1 MNTELNSNPIMSL
14 HLKHLDPTIFKI
26 PQLIKREYTVTNE
39 KDKQNI
45 ENGRCPDYAL
55 YWPEETNKQYWP
67 ENHNYY
73 KGFFK
78 EEQKED
84 EHPVQAKEDL
94 NTYYKLWRQIEIKIA
109 EKKALNSPRTL
120 IFCPLRLLVCNID
133 DDLTNLNLSNYGRKI
148 WEVIKQSYPFIVV
161 DKQHYTKEKKTWCK
175 LKLESINI
183 LTYDIIKYDEE
194 LIENPYILIDYED
207 IDEIKNPK
215 KIFIEYTNIN
225 ETLSKILVNI

>member
-1 MNTELNSNPIMSL
+1 MNTELHLPQSL

-26 PQLIKREYTVTNE
+26 TQLIKREYTATNE

-78 EEQKED
+78 EEEKED
-84 EHPVQAKEDL
+84 EAKEDL
-94 NTYYKLWRQIEIKIA
+94 KTYYKLWRQIENKNA

-133 DDLTNLNLSNYGRKI
+133 DDLTNLNLSNYGRKL

-161 DKQHYTKEKKTWCK
+161 DKEHYTKEKKTWCK

-194 LIENPYILIDYED
+194 LIENPYILIDYQD

>member
-14 HLKHLDPTIFKI
+14 HLDPTIFKI
-26 PQLIKREYTVTNE
+26 TQLIKREYTVTKE
-39 KDKQNI
+39 KDKEDI

-55 YWPEETNKQYWP
+55 YWPEETNSQYWP

-84 EHPVQAKEDL
+84 EDQLKAKEDV

-133 DDLTNLNLSNYGRKI
+133 DDLPNLNLSNYGRKL

-194 LIENPYILIDYED
+194 LIENPYILIDYQD

>member
-1 MNTELNSNPIMSL
+1 MNTELHLPQSL
-14 HLKHLDPTIFKI
+14 HLDPTIFKMTES
-26 PQLIKREYTVTNE
+26 LKREYTATNE

-84 EHPVQAKEDL
+84 EAKEDL
-94 NTYYKLWRQIEIKIA
+94 NMYYKLWRQIEIKIA

-133 DDLTNLNLSNYGRKI
+133 DDLTNLNLSNYGRKL

-161 DKQHYTKEKKTWCK
+161 DKEHYTKEKKTWCK

-194 LIENPYILIDYED
+194 LIENPYILIDYQD

-215 KIFIEYTNIN
+215 KY
-225 ETLSKILVNI
+225 L

>member
-1 MNTELNSNPIMSL
+1 MNTELHLPQSL
-14 HLKHLDPTIFKI
+14 HLDPTIFKI
-26 PQLIKREYTVTNE
+26 TQLIKREYTATNE

-45 ENGRCPDYAL
+45 ENGKCPDYAL

-84 EHPVQAKEDL
+84 EAKEDL
-94 NTYYKLWRQIEIKIA
+94 NTYYKLWRQIENKIA
-109 EKKALNSPRTL
+109 EKKALNSPRTI
-120 IFCPLRLLVCNID
+120 IFCPLKLLVCNID
-133 DDLTNLNLSNYGRKI
+133 YDLPNLNLSNYGRKL

-175 LKLESINI
+175 LKLETINI
-183 LTYDIIKYDEE
+183 LTYDIMKYDEK
-194 LIENPYILIDYED
+194 LIENPYLLIDYED
-207 IDEIKNPK
+207 INEITNPK
-215 KIFIEYTNIN
+215 KIFIQYTNIN
-225 ETLSKILVNI
+225 ETLSKILINI